1 MPQQHA
7 DSNKASRN
15 GVSAMSLNS
24 TKGICLVKLFC
35 INNKNVHDITLLY
48 WGNGCGGV
56 RRNNTLFG
64 LLLFRASWGIILTVG
79 MRPFHLLLM
88 PQHLERYISVIATL
102 QSSHQTF
109 LQQWYQ
115 NPVLA
120 DPWPDP
126 QPFSTRFPHLF
137 NLSTLKEGTVASFFS
152 SSSWDIQFRRNLI
165 DFEIEKFLSLS
176 LPFSISFTLH
186 LHCWIVELGPSP
198 LLVFFVSSFFLA
210 LNFSN
215 HHPILSFPYM
225 TIWFSLA
232 P

>member
-115 NPVLA
+115 NPVLS

-152 SSSWDIQFRRNLI
+152 SCSSWDIQFRRNLI

-176 LPFSISFTLH
+176 ISLSTLYH
-186 LHCWIVELGPSP
+186 QFHPSP
-198 LLVFFVSSFFLA
+198 SLLDRRAWSLSPSGVFCL
-210 LNFSN
+210 LLL
-215 HHPILSFPYM
+215 LSP
-225 TIWFSLA
+225 
-232 P
+232 